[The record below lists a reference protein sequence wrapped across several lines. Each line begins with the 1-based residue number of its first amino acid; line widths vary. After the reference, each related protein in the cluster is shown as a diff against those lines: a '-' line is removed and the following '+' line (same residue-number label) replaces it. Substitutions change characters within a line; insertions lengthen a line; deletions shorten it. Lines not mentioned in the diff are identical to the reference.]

1 MSQQQSSSSQSTP
14 TPQSPGSRSTVQQA
28 RSTGGDATPTGSRPA
43 RQPHPDRSKLRAGF
57 VGILKSIWFLVAL
70 VLYALGWMLHQLAR
84 GLMTA
89 SGLGAVPRSAPLRPS
104 PPFEPVPRD

>member
-1 MSQQQSSSSQSTP
+1 MSQQQSSSTQHP
-14 TPQSPGSRSTVQQA
+14 RSTDLDSEA
-28 RSTGGDATPTGSRPA
+28 TGSREP

-89 SGLGAVPRSAPLRPS
+89 SCLGAVPQQAPLRPS
-104 PPFEPVPRD
+104 PPFEPRADR